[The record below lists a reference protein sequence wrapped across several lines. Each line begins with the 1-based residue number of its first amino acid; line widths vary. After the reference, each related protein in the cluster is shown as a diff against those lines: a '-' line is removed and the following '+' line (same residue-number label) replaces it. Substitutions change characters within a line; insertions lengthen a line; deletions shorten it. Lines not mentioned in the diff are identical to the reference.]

1 MSPPSANSLGRK
13 LSRVATNAAVRRP
26 FLWRLFRPLIRR
38 QFDSL
43 APVWDTMRT
52 PASFLAYETALA
64 AVDPPPKRALDLGTG
79 TGVGALAIAQRF
91 PDVEVVGADMADRML
106 AEARKKIP
114 TELEGRV
121 RFEHAD
127 ASALPFADA
136 SFDLVTLANMIP
148 FFDELSRVLAPGG
161 HALFSFS
168 VGADTPIYVPSDR
181 LRAELGSRGFTEFA
195 DFAAGPGTALL
206 VRKGDHA

>member
-1 MSPPSANSLGRK
+1 MSPSFANSLGRK

-106 AEARKKIP
+106 AEARKKTP
-114 TELEGRV
+114 AGLEGRV

-127 ASALPFADA
+127 ASALPFGDA

-161 HALFSFS
+161 QALFSFS
-168 VGADTPIYVPSDR
+168 AGADTPIYVPSER

-195 DFAAGPGTALL
+195 DFAGGQGTALL
-206 VRKGDHA
+206 ARKGDRA